1 MTDTMMAAVVVT
13 NVVLGL
19 MTLGVVVAC
28 LAGGCSAYI
37 KSRKEKA
44 GQGAHATGEL
54 LTHGS

>member
-1 MTDTMMAAVVVT
+1 MTDTMMTAVVIT

-28 LAGGCSAYI
+28 LAGGCSAFL

-44 GQGAHATGEL
+44 NQESPATGSL